1 MPTADLTSLI
11 PAIGAVSQHERL
23 FRVNWVSALLRSPT
37 GTPFQEPEL
46 VASQGGSL
54 AVVDLRGEAEMLG
67 EWGFIPGS
75 SPMPAGGVAALAQR
89 LRPDDPVVIVCR
101 DGFASA
107 VAAQEAERAGLR
119 FVAAMRGGIDL
130 WRRMGFGVCR
140 DRRALRPHV
149 ARPQLGSADAPIPA
163 GGLSAEMA
171 WSHVGEPVE
180 IRRVKLAALLLH
192 GLLSCVDGRD
202 DGGVVGTPGGDAGEL
217 SLLLASAERLL
228 GRAFTRAEVS
238 RIFRQRLGVFGRFYM
253 HTDIAAG
260 NRTIKALRADPRFAE
275 VLAPDMHTLEWRAF
289 LANPPQ
295 EVREAL
301 LEVYTQPDHLGC
313 GHLKRSMLFPELYG
327 VRAALVGDILR
338 AVLETRWAGA
348 PGVHIAPLAG
358 GHGEGAVYNVLMAE
372 DQPYSDV
379 PIVSPSRGGVQAFV
393 NHPQVTAQIR
403 AQLAAFLCHRLPG
416 LDAGALFAE
425 QQRLGA
431 QQAGATLGALAA
443 GLPVYDLRFDDAG
456 GLTIVKSGQ
465 IPG

>member
-1 MPTADLTSLI
+1 MPPADPQSLI
-11 PAIGAVSQHERL
+11 PDIGAVSQHERL

-37 GTPFQEPEL
+37 GTPFQEPEF
-46 VASQGGSL
+46 VAAQGGSL
-54 AVVDLRGEAEMLG
+54 AVVDLRGEDEMLG
-67 EWGFIPGS
+67 EWGFIPGA

-89 LRPDDPVVIVCR
+89 LRPDDPLVLVCR
-101 DGFASA
+101 DGFSSA

-119 FVAAMRGGIDL
+119 FVAAMRGGVDL

-149 ARPQLGSADAPIPA
+149 ARPQLGSADAPVPA
-163 GGLSAEMA
+163 GGLSAEAA
-171 WSHVGEPVE
+171 WAHVGDPVE

-238 RIFRQRLGVFGRFYM
+238 RIFRQRLSVFGRFYM

-260 NRTIKALRADPRFAE
+260 NRSIASMRADPRIGPS
-275 VLAPDMHTLEWRAF
+275 LAPDMHTLQWRAF
-289 LANPPQ
+289 LGNPPPAL
-295 EVREAL
+295 REAIL
-301 LEVYTQPDHLGC
+301 DVYVRPEHLGC
-313 GHLKRSMLFPELYG
+313 GHLKRSMLYPEQYG
-327 VRAALVGDILR
+327 VRAELVGDILR

-348 PGVHIAPLAG
+348 PGVLIAPLAG

-379 PIVSPSRGGVQAFV
+379 PIVSPSRGGAQAFV

-416 LDAGALFAE
+416 LDAAALFAE

-443 GLPVYDLRFDDAG
+443 GLPVYDLRFDDSG
-456 GLTIVKSGQ
+456 GLMIVKSGQ